1 MGSSSEPAL
10 HVFYLEDN
18 PLIICHVEQLIEQ
31 FGCVFAGAVASFE
44 ELREVAGKVE
54 IDAALIDIDL
64 ADGPTGPQAAAWL
77 AKRGIPSV
85 FVTGQEHVAA
95 SHESVSVGL
104 LSKPVTEE
112 GMAEALDLLR
122 RAKTGARVP
131 SSTD

>member
-1 MGSSSEPAL
+1 MVSPAPEHPL

-18 PLIICHVEQLIEQ
+18 PLIICHVEQLVEQ

-44 ELREVAGKVE
+44 ELREVAGQVE

-64 ADGPTGPQAAAWL
+64 ADGPTGPEAAAWL

-95 SHESVSVGL
+95 SHDNVSVGL
-104 LSKPVTEE
+104 LSKPVTEQ
-112 GMAEALDLLR
+112 GMAEALDRLR
-122 RAKTGARVP
+122 EARVGTKIGP
-131 SSTD
+131 